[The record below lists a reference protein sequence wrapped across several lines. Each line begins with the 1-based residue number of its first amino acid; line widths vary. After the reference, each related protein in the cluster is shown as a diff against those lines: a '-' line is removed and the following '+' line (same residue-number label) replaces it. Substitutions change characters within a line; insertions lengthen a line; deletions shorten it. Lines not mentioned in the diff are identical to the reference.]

1 MYEAGSNGYGCVYTK
16 PSSHFRGFCLFRCH
30 IILFYLVFWQRLQLQ
45 WFIEYENKIYAFVY
59 HQTFQAGVAML
70 DINNDEKTLSPLASF
85 HPEMA
90 YCHSERS
97 EESPANQGNKR
108 FFVAFAP
115 QNDTR
120 ELGFRKDTS

>member
-1 MYEAGSNGYGCVYTK
+1 
-16 PSSHFRGFCLFRCH
+16 
-30 IILFYLVFWQRLQLQ
+30 
-45 WFIEYENKIYAFVY
+45 
-59 HQTFQAGVAML
+59 ML

-120 ELGFRKDTS
+120 ELGFRMETSYYESKRSGSKKGFGQQQLNLWSLVNLGRKTRLVLGSLWDVSIILCKDGRFP

>member
-1 MYEAGSNGYGCVYTK
+1 MDTDY
-16 PSSHFRGFCLFRCH
+16 
-30 IILFYLVFWQRLQLQ
+30 Q
-45 WFIEYENKIYAFVY
+45 
-59 HQTFQAGVAML
+59 
-70 DINNDEKTLSPLASF
+70 DINYLASV

-97 EESPANQGNKR
+97 EESPANQGSKR

-120 ELGFRKDTS
+120 ELGFRMETS